1 MEKKLKAQ
9 VPATAHR
16 RVPPTARRR
25 TLPTAATAP
34 RATNPRVMRRVG
46 SSSTH
51 HAGEHTRVRRAS
63 EQAAHCSGTLQ
74 RYTGHPSLRTVHAP
88 WGGRRLRP
96 ACVRVPP
103 GWPWVPCMR
112 SSQDITWTRTL
123 AGAASAGG
131 GCGAPGQAGQHGQA
145 EHRAAGW
152 HQDRLLGHLFKAGGS
167 PPRWQSTSVAAPRCV
182 QPCGAGRARASR
194 LLSCCERTAR
204 PASRLHDCSMI
215 SS

>member
-51 HAGEHTRVRRAS
+51 HAGEHTRDGALRTPARRAS
-63 EQAAHCSGTLQ
+63 EQAAHCSGALQ
-74 RYTGHPSLRTVHAP
+74 RYTGRPSLRTVHAP

-103 GWPWVPCMR
+103 GGPWVPCMR
-112 SSQDITWTRTL
+112 SSLDITWTRTL
-123 AGAASAGG
+123 AGAGSAGG
-131 GCGAPGQAGQHGQA
+131 GRGAQGQAGRHGQA

-152 HQDRLLGHLFKAGGS
+152 HQDRLLGHLTLLGGWQPAPVAVDLGGS
-167 PPRWQSTSVAAPRCV
+167 ATLRATLRRRTS
-182 QPCGAGRARASR
+182 ARK
-194 LLSCCERTAR
+194 
-204 PASRLHDCSMI
+204 
-215 SS
+215 SSSVML